1 MTKFSV
7 IASVGTHPELT
18 APSHAPACMGVVI
31 DPRLIQG
38 GRKGDL
44 SDDPYDDPWRRTGR
58 SRAR

>member
-1 MTKFSV
+1 MNKFNV
-7 IASVGTHPELT
+7 VASVGTHPELT
-18 APSHAPACMGVVI
+18 APSHAPACMGVVT

-44 SDDPYDDPWRRTGR
+44 SDDPSDDPYLRTGR

>member
-18 APSHAPACMGVVI
+18 APSHAPACMGVVT
-31 DPRLIQG
+31 DLRLIQD

-44 SDDPYDDPWRRTGR
+44 SDDPHLRTGR
-58 SRAR
+58 RRAR